1 MMKRV
6 ILLAAVVAAFAA
18 AGCRGSKKSVT
29 TPVIETV
36 AFADRDSLRTPY
48 DVELT
53 YCRIVDADTNP
64 AWASIERQNY
74 EHIFGDKAPA
84 DIDAAA
90 KAVIDDFVEE
100 CIACNDDEPNSF
112 EYQFSISQDNEI
124 VRGGSV
130 VCYTTYYYIYTGG
143 AHGLGTV
150 AYDCYDL
157 SSGQHYDFH
166 YLMEDSWAAA
176 VQQLVSDR
184 LNEEYGDDLFGT
196 TPEAAYVSSAVKIT
210 DDGILIDYQPYEV
223 APYCMGIVSIT
234 LTDDEIAAT
243 GAPVIWRAE

>member
-1 MMKRV
+1 MMKRIV
-6 ILLAAVVAAFAA
+6 MVTAVVAAIAA
-18 AGCRGSKKSVT
+18 AGCRGSKKSVA
-29 TPVIETV
+29 TPVVETIDFTDKN
-36 AFADRDSLRTPY
+36 AGAAPY
-48 DVELT
+48 IVELS
-53 YCRIVDADTNP
+53 YCRIVDADANP

-74 EHIFGDKAPA
+74 EHVFGAEAPT

-90 KAVIDDFVEE
+90 KAVIDGFVADCVE
-100 CIACNDDEPNSF
+100 CNDDEPNSF
-112 EYQFSISQDNEI
+112 EYQFSISQDSET

-130 VCYTTYYYIYTGG
+130 ICYTTYYYIYTGG

-157 SSGQHYDFH
+157 SSGQRYDFQ

-176 VQQLVSDR
+176 VQQLVSDK
-184 LNEEYGDDLFGT
+184 LNAEYGDDLFGT
-196 TPEAAYVSSAVKIT
+196 TPETAYVSSAVKIT